1 RSVSLQRRSISMSTT
16 KYTWLAAGVALTA
29 LGTLGSGYVIAQ
41 SANNGQQIQLSNNE
55 GIFVDPKSFN
65 IQRGASKTD
74 ASAQIAKLGAR
85 EVGVGAIIFR
95 SGDKL
100 YLADGRPPGSSV
112 QGMKDFQDTFT
123 MMKDFQDTFT
133 MMK

>member
-1 RSVSLQRRSISMSTT
+1 MSMT
-16 KYTWLAAGVALTA
+16 KSTWLA
-29 LGTLGSGYVIAQ
+29 LGAVLAVSLGSTYVVAQ
-41 SANNGQQIQLSNNE
+41 NNGQSGPSIQLGNNE
-55 GIFVDPKSFN
+55 GIFVDPKTFN
-65 IQRGASKTD
+65 VARGASKTD
-74 ASAQIAKLGAR
+74 AAAQITKLGAR
-85 EVGVGAIIFR
+85 EVGAGAIIFR

-100 YLADGRPPGSSV
+100 YLADGVPPGAKV

>member
-1 RSVSLQRRSISMSTT
+1 MSTT
-16 KYTWLAAGVALTA
+16 KYTWLAAGAALA
-29 LGTLGSGYVIAQ
+29 VTLGSTYVVAQ
-41 SANNGQQIQLSNNE
+41 SNTQSGSPSIQLGNNE

-65 IQRGASKTD
+65 VMRGASKTD
-74 ASAQIAKLGAR
+74 ASAQVAKLGAH

-100 YLADGRPPGSSV
+100 YIADGTPPGASV
-112 QGMKDFQDTFT
+112 QGMKNFQDTFT

>member
-1 RSVSLQRRSISMSTT
+1 MSTT
-16 KYTWLAAGVALTA
+16 KYTWLAAGAALA
-29 LGTLGSGYVIAQ
+29 VSLGSTYVVAQ
-41 SANNGQQIQLSNNE
+41 SSGQTSPSIQLGNNE

-65 IQRGASKTD
+65 VSRGASKTD
-74 ASAQIAKLGAR
+74 ASAQVAKLGAR

-100 YLADGRPPGSSV
+100 YIADGTPPGANV
-112 QGMKDFQDTFT
+112 QGMKNFQDTFT